1 MSKNKSKSH
10 KHDKAAKVHLPVP
23 TPPVIGAYNDG
34 TPFDQIQFLEAK
46 LILKPDRFTSVK
58 AFRQFDRLVAKVAK
72 ASGVGY
78 TPNPKAPERPE
89 IREITFFD
97 TPDFRLYNAAFILR
111 RRIAY
116 VDGFATGDP
125 ELVGKF
131 RHTDEATAMKI
142 DMRPK
147 IEGNYEIKFKAEML
161 PLKEG
166 PGGYRLLYSHN
177 CQFGQS
183 QWHSAARTTAV
194 ALNHAFPA
202 LAALELPEEGH
213 VTLVNEGI
221 VEEIML
227 PLGILDFGGGRTAK
241 TDISL
246 WRTRG
251 EHQSLVGEFSF
262 QMKFDRKEAVAHE
275 QRQRVAQFYVSL
287 QHAVEDWLEFG
298 VTKTAMVYR
307 LRGNPPASHE

>member
-1 MSKNKSKSH
+1 MSKHKSKSH
-10 KHDKAAKVHLPVP
+10 KAREA
-23 TPPVIGAYNDG
+23 PPAGPNREASSAVGAYDDG

-58 AFRQFDRLVAKVAK
+58 AFRKFDQLVAKVAK
-72 ASGVGY
+72 QCDVGY

-89 IREITFFD
+89 IREITFYD

-111 RRIAY
+111 RRITY

-131 RHTDEATAMKI
+131 RHSDEATAMKV

-161 PLKEG
+161 PLKDG

-183 QWHSAARTTAV
+183 QWHTATRTTAT
-194 ALNHAFPA
+194 ALSHAFPA
-202 LAALELPEEGH
+202 LAALKLPEESH

-251 EHQSLVGEFSF
+251 EHKSLVGEFSF
-262 QMKFDRKEAVAHE
+262 QMKFDRKEAVAKA
-275 QRQRVAQFYVSL
+275 QRRRVAQFYVSL
-287 QHAVEDWLEFG
+287 QHAVADWLEFG
-298 VTKTAMVYR
+298 TTKTAMVYR
-307 LRGNPPASHE
+307 LRGNPPANHE